1 MCASPKSPVNEKVL
15 RIFWLLF
22 CCAWNNT
29 CGAPMLPEVLVMAS
43 VCPLLDAA
51 SLMRKL
57 MWVFCFSLY
66 IRFSLFFKSA
76 NALIGSAGS
85 AVCAFCL
92 LARVGGLSGKS
103 DVRSSISL
111 FTSGTF
117 GIIFISNNTNNTNAV
132 FSLVGLLS
140 NSRLK

>member
-1 MCASPKSPVNEKVL
+1 
-15 RIFWLLF
+15 
-22 CCAWNNT
+22 
-29 CGAPMLPEVLVMAS
+29 MATVS
-43 VCPLLDAA
+43 PLLDV
-51 SLMRKL
+51 SGLMCKLMR
-57 MWVFCFSLY
+57 VFCFSFY
-66 IRFSLFFKSA
+66 FRFSLYFKFKSA
-76 NALIGSAGS
+76 NALIGSTGS

-103 DVRSSISL
+103 DVRSGISL

-117 GIIFISNNTNNTNAV
+117 GIIFISNNTNNMNAV